1 MLLEKIIIEGIMPE
15 RTLSRL
21 QREGIC
27 VYHAKKLKKNQILL
41 SVKKKDTE
49 KVFAIYPDVC
59 YNISV
64 YSPYVSKKAGAEGL
78 AAALEW
84 SKRRIGV
91 FIGAVLFLSA
101 TLFANRFVFKID
113 VTGATVYRR
122 EVLAVL
128 DECGISSFSLYSEGR
143 EQEATAKILALKDV
157 SYCSVEK
164 SGMTVRVDVRLNA
177 FSEASP
183 LPGDMVASHSGTV
196 LHTAVLRG
204 TPLKLAGESVTAGE
218 ALVGA
223 YLVSENGDKTPVTAI
238 ARVTL
243 SCIYDEIV
251 AADSEERALAEGF
264 LAADG
269 EITEK
274 LCEKTEGGYR
284 VRLVYTVTETINF

>member
-1 MLLEKIIIEGIMPE
+1 MLLQKIVIEGIMPE
-15 RTLSRL
+15 RALSKL

-143 EQEATAKILALKDV
+143 EQEATAKILTLKDV

-164 SGMTVRVDVRLNA
+164 SGRTVRGDVRRHA
-177 FSEASP
+177 VSAASP

>member
-1 MLLEKIIIEGIMPE
+1 MPE